1 LHNELLTLPTEDL
14 DTYTAIAVQL
24 GENGEIKY

>member
-1 LHNELLTLPTEDL
+1 LLALPTEDL

-24 GENGEIKY
+24 GENGEMKYR